1 MYGLITGGLV
11 GGLVEVFLNNPK
23 KFIEDFVVGF
33 IESFIFQLGAVLI
46 GILYEKLKGDDK

>member
-11 GGLVEVFLNNPK
+11 GGLIKVFLNNPK

-33 IESFIFQLGAVLI
+33 VESFIFGLGAVLI
-46 GILYEKLKGDDK
+46 GILYEKLRHKG